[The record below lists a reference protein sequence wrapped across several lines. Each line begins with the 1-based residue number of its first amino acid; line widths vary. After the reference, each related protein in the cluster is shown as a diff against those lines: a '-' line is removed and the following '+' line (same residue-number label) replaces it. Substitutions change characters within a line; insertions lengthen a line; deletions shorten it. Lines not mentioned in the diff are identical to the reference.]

1 NLGGQTIFAFGG
13 ELTIGYAVELKR
25 IFGQDI
31 FVFGYSNDVMSY
43 IPTAKMLD
51 EGGYETIMSPVFTTP
66 YAPAIENMIISKAI
80 KEAEKIGRY
89 ANGSGKRQV
98 SDKARHSTDAVPVQN
113 LPKRTGYSYLDNPQ
127 YFSR

>member
-1 NLGGQTIFAFGG
+1 MKLYLTNFLGILDKGEKLMSSYQWYPVQAWNVGGQAIFTFGG
-13 ELTIGYAVELKR
+13 ELTVGYTVELKR

-66 YAPAIENMIISKAI
+66 YSFTIENIIVGQAI
-80 KEAEKIGRY
+80 KEAAKLNI
-89 ANGSGKRQV
+89 
-98 SDKARHSTDAVPVQN
+98 
-113 LPKRTGYSYLDNPQ
+113 LPKSSPR
-127 YFSR
+127 